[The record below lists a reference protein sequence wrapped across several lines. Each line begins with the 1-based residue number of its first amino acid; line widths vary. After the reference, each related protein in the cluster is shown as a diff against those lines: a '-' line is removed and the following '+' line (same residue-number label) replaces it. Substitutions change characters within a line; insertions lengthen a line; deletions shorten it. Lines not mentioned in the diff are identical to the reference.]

1 MVASVK
7 IQIKHGDG
15 IIEKDIAKNL
25 TEYQAK
31 RLFRLCQCVIK
42 RGHYDTFERYEK
54 VIDAIDKIVTGY
66 HFEVYPL
73 SEDFVEKLELK
84 TESKLKSD
92 KDNRDKTYV
101 IIDSEYEQ
109 MVKETLCGDKN
120 DINV

>member
-31 RLFRLCQCVIK
+31 RLFRLCQCVIN
-42 RGHYDTFERYEK
+42 RGHYDTVKRDER

-84 TESKLKSD
+84 TESKLKSV
-92 KDNRDKTYV
+92 KDNRD
-101 IIDSEYEQ
+101 E
-109 MVKETLCGDKN
+109 
-120 DINV
+120 